1 MSLFYV
7 QWDTDFYICRTD
19 SPERAAITLGQ
30 YLSLPDGRNV
40 TVYPGMEIAGR
51 IDPKPMLEQ
60 GCVYQ
65 LDIDD
70 GVMTASAPHE
80 GLTLYTVTA
89 AYGDA
94 GSWQVWAPTPEGA
107 GLQVLERQW
116 SPDWRWL
123 VATAPNGEQWHVI
136 PVGTGCLPYCSQPER
151 RSP

>member
-7 QWDTDFYICRTD
+7 QWDTDLYRLWAAT
-19 SPERAAITLGQ
+19 PEHAAIALGQ
-30 YLSLPDGRNV
+30 YLSLPDGRRV
-40 TVYPGMEIAGR
+40 TVYPGVEIAGR

-89 AYGDA
+89 AYGDV

-116 SPDWRWL
+116 SSDWRWL
-123 VATAPNGEQWHVI
+123 VATAPNGEQWHVL
-136 PVGTGCLPYCSQPER
+136 PVGSACQSYYCQPEAL
-151 RSP
+151 P